1 MIHLA
6 FAMCRGAGCVDTVL
20 AASRY
25 KKYNFWSPGTVRC
38 LTEPLDHG
46 NVEGGARV
54 ARSWRMERGKQKG
67 PPVWVALLTVLVP
80 LTGIELVTFA
90 LRMRCSTD

>member
-54 ARSWRMERGKQKG
+54 ARGADKKNRPTIRKQKSS
-67 PPVWVALLTVLVP
+67 VQRIAKFNRRAQLNHMDLLCRTNL
-80 LTGIELVTFA
+80 
-90 LRMRCSTD
+90 